1 MHMQTATATGAIT
14 GAEAATSKAAK
25 GPLLCLTAAAIALVV
40 TGLAATAVPSL
51 AKHATTG
58 FDISGAWMCLSD
70 ALFLAAILVFVRSD
84 ALRDGRLT
92 RVSTWLAVI
101 GSAAA
106 VVAEAMLRAD
116 FSLGTDAF
124 SVAGPMQALGIIGLG
139 IAVVRAHRWSGWHRF
154 TWLLLGLY
162 VPLVLVPALAHS
174 GGQNLAALAGF
185 HGCIALVGV
194 AWLAEVRR
202 PRA

>member
-1 MHMQTATATGAIT
+1 MSVDSATATDAIT
-14 GAEAATSKAAK
+14 GAEGAIGTSTK
-25 GPLLCLTAAAIALVV
+25 GPLLCLAAAAIALVV
-40 TGLAATAVPSL
+40 TGLAATVVPSL
-51 AKHATTG
+51 ARHATTG

-70 ALFLAAILVFVRSD
+70 ALFLAAVLVFVRSD
-84 ALRDGRLT
+84 DLPRGQLT
-92 RVSTWLAVI
+92 RVSTWLVVV
-101 GSAAA
+101 GSTAA

-124 SVAGPMQALGIIGLG
+124 SVAGPLQALGIIGLG

-154 TWLLLGLY
+154 SWLLLGLY

-174 GGQNLAALAGF
+174 GGQNLGALAGF

-194 AWLAEVRR
+194 AWLSEVRR